1 MNLGDFG
8 YRSVEASEKVSNDRD
23 LVEELALSTRLDVC
37 TTLGRLD
44 RRDRHILQFGRSA
57 LLVWDLQ

>member
-1 MNLGDFG
+1 MKPGDFG
-8 YRSVEASEKVSNDRD
+8 HGGIEASEKVSNDRD

-44 RRDRHILQFGRSA
+44 RRDRHIPQFGRFA
-57 LLVWDLQ
+57 LRVWVL